1 MGDLRTIRT
10 YKLLK
15 DSLLELLSKDSF
27 DNIKVNDICNLAMVH
42 RTTFYSHFADKY
54 ELLDYAIKDIEND
67 LISDFSKNKF
77 DTAKDFYTALENTN
91 VYFLMNEEK
100 NGIKGYIGSSS
111 IAELTYAVIL
121 NLIHNKNI
129 EIYILNMP
137 SEEVSSYDEVKFWL
151 NMGWIKIYDSEK
163 CTSGGKNE

>member
-54 ELLDYAIKDIEND
+54 
-67 LISDFSKNKF
+67 
-77 DTAKDFYTALENTN
+77 
-91 VYFLMNEEK
+91 
-100 NGIKGYIGSSS
+100 
-111 IAELTYAVIL
+111 
-121 NLIHNKNI
+121 
-129 EIYILNMP
+129 
-137 SEEVSSYDEVKFWL
+137 
-151 NMGWIKIYDSEK
+151 
-163 CTSGGKNE
+163 

>member
-1 MGDLRTIRT
+1 MKKIVISGSS
-10 YKLLK
+10 KLQ
-15 DSLLELLSKDSF
+15 D
-27 DNIKVNDICNLAMVH
+27 KVNYWLN
-42 RTTFYSHFADKY
+42 HFKNKGYAI
-54 ELLDYAIKDIEND
+54 LDYPKLIEQND
-67 LISDFSKNKF
+67 YVKELPRVY
-77 DTAKDFYTALENTN
+77 KDFYTALENTN

-100 NGIKGYIGSSS
+100 NGIKGYIGASS